1 VPVPSP
7 PTRPALKD
15 RYESRRRELVDTAA
29 RLFAERGYHGTS
41 IEDLL
46 DATGLTRG
54 GLYHYIDS
62 KHDLLFAIH
71 EQLMEPL
78 LGQARAIAASE
89 EAPEAQL
96 RRLVRAWMAHV
107 EGHRH
112 HMVVFDRER
121 RSVRTDPRYADAVA
135 AREEFERILDA
146 ILRAGQQ
153 AGAFAVADRPVALL
167 AFLGM
172 VNYAPQW
179 YDPDGRLG
187 PDEIADGFCDLVLG
201 GLRVS

>member
-1 VPVPSP
+1 MPSP
-7 PTRPALKD
+7 PSRPALKE
-15 RYESRRRELVDTAA
+15 RFETRRRELIDAAA

-46 DATGLTRG
+46 EATGLTRG

-62 KHDLLFAIH
+62 KQDLLFAIH

-78 LGQARAIAASE
+78 LEQARAIAGSGE
-89 EAPEAQL
+89 PPEAQL
-96 RRLVRAWMAHV
+96 RRLVGAWMAHV

-121 RSVRTDPRYADAVA
+121 RSVRADPRYADAVA
-135 AREEFERILDA
+135 AREEFERILDG
-146 ILRAGQQ
+146 ILRAGQ
-153 AGAFAVADRPVALL
+153 ASGAFEIPDRPVALL

-179 YDPDGRLG
+179 FDPAGRLG
-187 PDEIADGFCDLVLG
+187 PDEIAEGFCDLVLG
-201 GLRVS
+201 GLRV